1 MTLGLVCDA
10 CDTLSP
16 LNATVC
22 PVCNTSLGVINR
34 SPTGGHR
41 QVGSSAPAATPAA
54 TPMEGPRACPSC
66 GAEVPPNH
74 RFCGNCGSRIGGN
87 GPGVQVKT
95 QYFGSM
101 QQPGRA
107 KLILIKGE
115 GMDGVSYHL
124 SGTEHIAGRLEGG
137 IVFPEDPLLSP
148 RHANFFYQEN
158 KLYVRDEGSQNGI
171 FLRIR
176 TPQVVET
183 GAMFLLGE
191 QLLRIETCE
200 PEQVPVPDSEG
211 TYFYA
216 SPHRPSRMALV
227 QILVGGDPG
236 MVYRARND
244 FLTIGREGSDVNF
257 PEDPFI
263 SGRHAQILA
272 LDDGRFQLTDL
283 GSKNGTFLR
292 LKGVTQLF
300 HGDYVFLGQ
309 QLLRVEIT

>member
-1 MTLGLVCDA
+1 
-10 CDTLSP
+10 
-16 LNATVC
+16 
-22 PVCNTSLGVINR
+22 
-34 SPTGGHR
+34 
-41 QVGSSAPAATPAA
+41 VG
-54 TPMEGPRACPSC
+54 
-66 GAEVPPNH
+66 
-74 RFCGNCGSRIGGN
+74 
-87 GPGVQVKT
+87 GPGPGPQVKT
-95 QYFGSM
+95 LYFGAM

-107 KLILIKGE
+107 RLILIKGE
-115 GMDGVSYHL
+115 GLDGVSYHL

-148 RHANFFYQEN
+148 RHANFYYN
-158 KLYVRDEGSQNGI
+158 DAHLMARDEGSQNGI
-171 FLRIR
+171 FIRIR
-176 TPQVVET
+176 APQVVHS

-191 QLLRIETCE
+191 QLLRIESCE
-200 PEQVPVPDSEG
+200 PEQAPVPDAEG

-227 QILVGGDPG
+227 QLLVGGDPG

-244 FLTIGREGSDVNF
+244 LITIGREGNDVNF

-283 GSKNGTFLR
+283 GSKNGTFMRVQSTTEL
-292 LKGVTQLF
+292 
-300 HGDYVFLGQ
+300 HNGDYVFLGQ

>member
-16 LNATVC
+16 LNASIC
-22 PVCNTSLGVINR
+22 SVCNTPLGIINR
-34 SPTGGHR
+34 SPSGVQR
-41 QVGSSAPAATPAA
+41 QVTPAA
-54 TPMEGPRACPSC
+54 GQGTVAASAGEPRLCTTCNSPITPG
-66 GAEVPPNH
+66 H
-74 RFCGNCGSRIGGN
+74 RFCGNCGARVIGV
-87 GPGVQVKT
+87 GPGAQVKT
-95 QYFGSM
+95 MYFNAL

-107 KLILIKGE
+107 RLVLIKGE
-115 GMDGVSYHL
+115 GLDGVSYHL
-124 SGTEHIAGRLEGG
+124 SGTEHVAGRLEGG

-148 RHANFFYQEN
+148 RHANFLYQEG
-158 KLYVRDEGSQNGI
+158 KLLVRDEGSQNGI
-171 FLRIR
+171 FIRIR
-176 TPQVVET
+176 APSVVDS

-191 QLLRIETCE
+191 QLLRIEASD
-200 PEQVPVPDSEG
+200 PEQVPTPDTEG

-244 FLTIGREGSDVNF
+244 LISIGRESNDVNF

-283 GSKNGTFLR
+283 GSKNGTFMR
-292 LKGVTQLF
+292 VQQTVQLH

>member
-22 PVCNTSLGVINR
+22 SVCSTSLGV
-34 SPTGGHR
+34 SR
-41 QVGSSAPAATPAA
+41 QTAAARA
-54 TPMEGPRACPSC
+54 IAIEPRRTCTSC
-66 GAEVPPNH
+66 NAEVVPGH
-74 RFCGNCGSRIGGN
+74 RFCGHCGTRVDVNPATTLIY
-87 GPGVQVKT
+87 GPG
-95 QYFGSM
+95 

-107 KLILIKGE
+107 KLVLIKGE
-115 GMDGVSYHL
+115 GMDGVAYHL
-124 SGTEHIAGRLEGG
+124 TGSEHIAGRLEGG

-148 RHANFFYQEN
+148 RHANFFYQN
-158 KLYVRDEGSQNGI
+158 DKLYVRDENSHNGI
-171 FLRIR
+171 FIR
-176 TPQVVET
+176 MRQPQVINS

-191 QLLRIETCE
+191 QLVRIEACE
-200 PEQVPVPDSEG
+200 AEQVPVPDSEG

-236 MVYRARND
+236 MVYRARSD
-244 FLTIGREGSDVNF
+244 LITMGREGNEVNF

-272 LDDGRFQLTDL
+272 LDDGTFQLTDL
-283 GSKNGTFLR
+283 GSKNGTFLKVQNVAE
-292 LKGVTQLF
+292 LH

>member
-16 LNATVC
+16 LNASIC
-22 PVCNTSLGVINR
+22 PVCNTPLGVINR
-34 SPTGGHR
+34 SPSGVQR
-41 QVGSSAPAATPAA
+41 QVPAAAAPTPQSDV
-54 TPMEGPRACPSC
+54 RLCSSC
-66 GAEVPPNH
+66 GASVTPGN
-74 RFCGNCGSRIGGN
+74 RFCGNCGARVA
-87 GPGVQVKT
+87 GPGPGAQVKT
-95 QYFGSM
+95 LYFNAL

-107 KLILIKGE
+107 RLILIKGE
-115 GMDGVSYHL
+115 GLDGVSYHL
-124 SGTEHIAGRLEGG
+124 SGTEHVAGRRGGG

-148 RHANFFYQEN
+148 RHANFMYQEG
-158 KLYVRDEGSQNGI
+158 KLLCRDEGSQNGI
-171 FLRIR
+171 FIRIR
-176 TPQVVET
+176 APIVVDS

-191 QLLRIETCE
+191 QLLRIEACE
-200 PEQVPVPDSEG
+200 PEQVPMPDSEG

-216 SPHRPSRMALV
+216 SPHKPSRMALV

-244 FLTIGREGSDVNF
+244 LITIGREGNDVNF

-283 GSKNGTFLR
+283 GSKNGTFMR
-292 LKGVTQLF
+292 VQLLVQLH